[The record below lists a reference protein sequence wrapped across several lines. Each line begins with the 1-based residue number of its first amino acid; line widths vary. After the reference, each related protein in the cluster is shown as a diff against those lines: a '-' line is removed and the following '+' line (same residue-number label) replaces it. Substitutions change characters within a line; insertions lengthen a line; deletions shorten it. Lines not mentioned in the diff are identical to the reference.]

1 MTMRRTVSSKMNCLI
16 NIVPCTVRVLG
27 WGWFLCGRQVGVNV
41 FVHLFAWLVGLVG
54 WLAGQLF
61 VWLVGWLFSWLF
73 GCLVSWLVS

>member
-1 MTMRRTVSSKMNCLI
+1 M
-16 NIVPCTVRVLG
+16 
-27 WGWFLCGRQVGVNV
+27 NV